1 MGIALPE
8 IYASNLNSAGLRKAF
23 STYPSGVTSVCG
35 LGAHGPIGI
44 AASSFTSVSLDPP
57 LVSVCMA
64 LTSKTWPA
72 LKALPRL
79 GVSVLAAGQG
89 DVARRLAAKDG
100 DRFAEVSWEATATGA
115 VFVSGSA
122 LWLECGLDATYP
134 AGDHQIA
141 LFHVY
146 SVTSWPDVH
155 PLVFHGSKFRQLEP
169 LQSSA

>member
-1 MGIALPE
+1 MIGIALPE
-8 IYASNLNSAGLRKAF
+8 IYASNLNSAELRKAF
-23 STYPSGVTSVCG
+23 SAYPSGVTSVCG
-35 LGAHGPIGI
+35 LGADGPIGM

-89 DVARRLAAKDG
+89 DVARRLAGKDS
-100 DRFAEVSWEATATGA
+100 DRFAEVSWEANASGA

-122 LWLECGLDATYP
+122 LWLECGLDAAYP

-169 LQSSA
+169 TRS